1 MSSDILKDISDEFL
15 ECQVCFR
22 TYSRPKLL
30 GCLHTFCEACLVD
43 HVPEGTSDI
52 TCPVCSQTTPLPQD
66 GVSKL
71 KEDSFIS
78 NLVATVGAKKRVLER
93 RGNIPCEGCDDKKNA
108 TSRCVVCND
117 FLCRSC
123 VTAHPKMKVFRG
135 HLVVSFDDMKKG
147 LFDESPE
154 LKNGPTCDIHEGEK
168 IRFFCK
174 TCEIPVCHNCT
185 VLDHSLPKHQISRL
199 KATTEELRRDML
211 HHLNEAT
218 RHKSTLDRKSH
229 DIERKKADFL
239 KQNEDT
245 CHRLE
250 KKFEELTHTIDQLK
264 EKALE
269 MTKTKAAIK
278 IKELDTMK
286 EKVDSYRSRLSSGCT
301 YAENILTRGSD
312 AEVAAAFHQMRES
325 LSEGVKCS
333 RRTDQY
339 DPDLTMVWADVY
351 DMDLNR
357 LLEEVR
363 EILWR
368 DDDEIAE
375 MVQHTEGTFK
385 FTVQNFT
392 SLQDT
397 ASSPTF
403 FFNNFLM
410 NLECEPEYS
419 PDDEEGKNPF
429 QTLGVFLGCK
439 RYTQDSAW
447 PCDASVDFRILPKKP
462 GVDCHSVHMEHKFIE
477 KDRPWGYPRFI
488 AWKDVCDEESGY
500 IRNDRV
506 TFEVCVKVR
515 NKGMDS
521 NDSNFYKLLFA

>member
-15 ECQVCFR
+15 QCQVCFR

-43 HVPEGTSDI
+43 HVPEGTYDI

-93 RGNIPCEGCDDKKNA
+93 TGNIPCEGCDDKKNA

-123 VTAHPKMKVFRG
+123 VTAHRKMKVFRG

-199 KATTEELRRDML
+199 KATSEELRRDML

-278 IKELDTMK
+278 IQELDTMK

-351 DMDLNR
+351 DMELNR

-363 EILWR
+363 EVLWR
-368 DDDEIAE
+368 DDALELQPDYVRALLRRAQTYEGLEKLDEALTDYQRVVELDRSCHVARAACMRLPDEIKERNEKMKAE
-375 MVQHTEGTFK
+375 MMDKLKDLGNMVLRPFGLSTANFRVDQNPDSGSYNIQF
-385 FTVQNFT
+385 VQN
-392 SLQDT
+392 
-397 ASSPTF
+397 P
-403 FFNNFLM
+403 NN
-410 NLECEPEYS
+410 N
-419 PDDEEGKNPF
+419 DE
-429 QTLGVFLGCK
+429 
-439 RYTQDSAW
+439 
-447 PCDASVDFRILPKKP
+447 
-462 GVDCHSVHMEHKFIE
+462 
-477 KDRPWGYPRFI
+477 
-488 AWKDVCDEESGY
+488 
-500 IRNDRV
+500 
-506 TFEVCVKVR
+506 
-515 NKGMDS
+515 
-521 NDSNFYKLLFA
+521 